1 MQLQREQSVRTTKH
15 ITLDEIGRRIALGEF
30 QELNIIV
37 KGDVDGSIEALSDS
51 LEKLATDEIKVNI
64 LGVSQLL
71 IDQKTEV
78 SIEVVSQMAEEVRK
92 SFSADF
98 SVATSG
104 YAGPTGGTIN
114 NPIGTVFIAVS
125 SYRSTEV
132 ERFVFSGDRQ
142 SIVNQATES
151 ALRLLYS
158 AVKKQQ

>member
-1 MQLQREQSVRTTKH
+1 MIVSV
-15 ITLDEIGRRIALGEF
+15 
-30 QELNIIV
+30 LNILHDLCLS
-37 KGDVDGSIEALSDS
+37 KGLSIAVAESCTSGLIASKLTTLSGSSSYFKGGVIAYQN
-51 LEKLATDEIKVNI
+51 KIKVNI
-64 LGVSQLL
+64 LGVSQLV
-71 IDQKTEV
+71 IDKESEV
-78 SIEVVSQMAEEVRK
+78 SAEVVIQMAEGVRE

-104 YAGPTGGTIN
+104 YAGPTGGSIN

-151 ALRLLYS
+151 ALELLYS